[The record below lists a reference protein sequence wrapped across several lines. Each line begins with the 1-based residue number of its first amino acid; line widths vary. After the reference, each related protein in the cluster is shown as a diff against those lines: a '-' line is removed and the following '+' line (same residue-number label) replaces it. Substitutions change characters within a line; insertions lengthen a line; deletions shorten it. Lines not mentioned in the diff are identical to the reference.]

1 MCSVTATI
9 VDNFVAPECVQKIDI
24 LFESTDFL
32 LINKPSGLLSL
43 SGKNPLNKDS
53 VHFRLVQDFPTAS
66 LVHRLDLGTSGIML
80 IALNKPANTNLA
92 GQFQLRSVFKTYI
105 SILAGHVIEDSGQIK
120 MPIAKDPLLFPRLKI
135 CIEHGK
141 QAQTDYQVLERL
153 QSPLSTRIKYEPLTG
168 RTHQL
173 RIHSQHIGHPILGC
187 DLYGTQQTHKAADRL
202 MLHAEKLQFD
212 HPVTG
217 KRIMA
222 ECACPF

>member
-1 MCSVTATI
+1 MTNTI
-9 VDNFVAPECVQKIDI
+9 VDNFVAPECLQKIHI
-24 LFESTDFL
+24 LFKDTDFL
-32 LINKPSGLLSL
+32 LINKPTGLLSL
-43 SGKNPLNKDS
+43 SGKNPLNRDS

-80 IALNKPANTNLA
+80 IALNKSANANLA
-92 GQFQLRSVFKTYI
+92 AQFQLRSVVKTYV
-105 SILAGHVIEDSGQIK
+105 SVLAGHMIDNSGQIN

-135 CIEHGK
+135 SIEHGK
-141 QAQTDYQVLERL
+141 EARTDYQVLERL
-153 QSPLSTRIKYEPLTG
+153 QKPEASRVQYQPLTG

-173 RIHSQHIGHPILGC
+173 RIHSQYVGHPILGC
-187 DLYGTQQTHKAADRL
+187 DLYGTQQTHKAANRL

>member
-1 MCSVTATI
+1 MTNTI
-9 VDNFVAPECVQKIDI
+9 VDNFVAPECLQKIDI
-24 LFESTDFL
+24 LCKDTDFL

-53 VHFRLVQDFPTAS
+53 VHFRLLQVFPTAG

-80 IALNKPANTNLA
+80 IALNKPANANLA
-92 GQFQLRSVFKTYI
+92 KQFQLRSVFKTYV
-105 SILAGHVIEDSGQIK
+105 SILAGHVVDDSGQIN
-120 MPIAKDPLLFPRLKI
+120 MPIAKDPLLFPRLKT
-135 CIEHGK
+135 CGEHGK
-141 QAQTDYQVLERL
+141 QAQTNYQVLERL
-153 QSPLSTRIKYEPLTG
+153 QNPLSTRVRYEPLTG

-187 DLYGTQQTHKAADRL
+187 DLYGTQQTHKAANRL

-212 HPVTG
+212 HPITG

>member
-1 MCSVTATI
+1 MTNII
-9 VDNFVAPECVQKIDI
+9 VDNFVAPECLQKIHI
-24 LFESTDFL
+24 LFKDTDFL
-32 LINKPSGLLSL
+32 LINKPTGLLSL
-43 SGKNPLNKDS
+43 SGKNPLNRDS

-80 IALNKPANTNLA
+80 IALNKSANANLA
-92 GQFQLRSVFKTYI
+92 AQFQLRSVVKTYV
-105 SILAGHVIEDSGQIK
+105 SVLAGHMIDNSGQIN

-135 CIEHGK
+135 SIEHGK
-141 QAQTDYQVLERL
+141 EARTDYQVLERL
-153 QSPLSTRIKYEPLTG
+153 QKPEASRVQYQPLTG

-173 RIHSQHIGHPILGC
+173 RIHSQYVGHPILGC
-187 DLYGTQQTHKAADRL
+187 DLYGTQQTHKAANRL

-217 KRIMA
+217 NRIMA

>member
-1 MCSVTATI
+1 MTNII
-9 VDNFVAPECVQKIDI
+9 VDNFVAPECLQKIHI
-24 LFESTDFL
+24 LFKDTDFL
-32 LINKPSGLLSL
+32 LINKPTGLLSL
-43 SGKNPLNKDS
+43 SGKNPLNRDS

-80 IALNKPANTNLA
+80 IALNKSANSNLA
-92 GQFQLRSVFKTYI
+92 AQFQLRSVVKTYV
-105 SILAGHVIEDSGQIK
+105 SVLAGHMIDNSGQIN

-135 CIEHGK
+135 SIEHGK
-141 QAQTDYQVLERL
+141 EARTDYQVLERL
-153 QSPLSTRIKYEPLTG
+153 QKPEASRVQYQPLTG

-173 RIHSQHIGHPILGC
+173 RIHSQYVGHPILGC
-187 DLYGTQQTHKAADRL
+187 DLYGTQQTHKAANRL

-222 ECACPF
+222 NG